1 MTHAIFAAN
10 VVVCLA
16 FGIALL
22 LAWQRDRSQAFLRM
36 VGLAFVL
43 HAALP
48 PAYLLMT
55 AGGAAAHIAGL
66 TCLMAAALF
75 SAGLIAMGVSY
86 LADRPLS
93 RRRQQVGAALLALCG
108 LGLLPLGSPA
118 ALAVPASINL
128 LVGVAASAWL
138 WGRGGAERV
147 SGLLLVLLSLNQF
160 QIFTFGD
167 AAVERQSLLGAMLRM
182 GIGLALLHAAGR
194 RSAEASLQARERFTR
209 LTEHSHQGVAV
220 VRGEQVL
227 YANPAMLRIYGLSSL
242 EQAHALWRDATMPQ
256 AERAAGRERHRQLI
270 DGEVDQFNWSGQRF
284 RFDGTP
290 IRLRFSAWCID
301 WDGEPAEQLVVSDE
315 TAQHDA
321 TAALLHQATHDEL
334 TGLPNRSALL
344 ARLRELCASGDG
356 FALLL
361 LDVDRFK
368 LFNEAHGHPVGDDV
382 LRVLALR
389 LDDTLRGRAE
399 TMRLGE
405 DEFALLAPAEDS
417 ERSAHEVAQRV
428 RDLLAQPLVLPGHEF
443 FLDVSMGVALHPA
456 HGRGAEALLRAANAA
471 MHEAKHVPGTSLQ
484 FAEERFERGSGATLL
499 AEQALRAGLKN
510 EEFSLVYQPKVEIRS
525 AARPPVLVGFEALV
539 RWDRP
544 GIGRIGPLQFVP
556 AAERT
561 GLIREL
567 GKLILEQ
574 ACAQLERWRAEYGHG
589 VPVAV
594 NVSPLQLLDPG
605 FTDDVLQALRRHGVP
620 HSLLSLEITES
631 VAVTHMEQARGR
643 ISLLR
648 SHGIEVALDDFGT
661 GFSSLNMLRSL
672 PLRTVKIDR
681 TLIEPLPAPDA
692 TAVVKAIC
700 DLAAT
705 LDLDVIA
712 EGVETPAQSEAVRA
726 AGCNVMQGYL
736 YARPLAPAEAARWLD
751 RTDAAGQAAFRLRG

>member
-1 MTHAIFAAN
+1 MRAVFIVNVAI
-10 VVVCLA
+10 CLA
-16 FGIALL
+16 FGVALL
-22 LAWQRDRSQAFLRM
+22 LAWRRDRSQAFLRM
-36 VGLAFVL
+36 VGLAFLL
-43 HAALP
+43 HAALT

-55 AGGAAAHIAGL
+55 GDDAAWRLAGL
-66 TCLMAAALF
+66 LAIVAVALF
-75 SAGLIAMGVSY
+75 SSGLIAMGVSH
-86 LADRPLS
+86 LADRPFS
-93 RRRQQVGAALLALCG
+93 RRQQRAGAVLLALAG
-108 LGLLPLGSPA
+108 LGLLPLGSPY
-118 ALAVPASINL
+118 ALALPALVNL
-128 LVGVAASAWL
+128 LVGIAAAAWL
-138 WGRGGAERV
+138 WGRGGAERL
-147 SGLLLVLLSLNQF
+147 SGLLLVLLSFNQF
-160 QIFTFGD
+160 QIFLFGE
-167 AAVERQSLLGAMLRM
+167 AMVERQSLVGAMLRM

-220 VRGEQVL
+220 IRGEQML
-227 YANPAMLRIYGLSSL
+227 YANPAMLRIYGLNSL
-242 EQAHALWRDATMPQ
+242 EEVRTLWRDATMPA

-270 DGEVDQFNWSGQRF
+270 AGEIEQANWSGQRF

-290 IRLRFSAWCID
+290 IRLRFSAWRVD
-301 WDGEPAEQLVVSDE
+301 WDGQSAEQVVISDE

-344 ARLRELCASGDG
+344 ARLRELCASGTG

-368 LFNEAHGHPVGDDV
+368 LFNEAHGHLVGDDV

-389 LDDTLRGRAE
+389 LDETLRGRAE

-405 DEFALLAPAEDS
+405 DEFALLAPADDS
-417 ERSAHEVAQRV
+417 EHSAREVAQRV
-428 RDLLAQPLVLPGHEF
+428 RELLAQPLVLPGHEF

-567 GKLILEQ
+567 GKLILEL

-643 ISLLR
+643 IALLR

-726 AGCNVMQGYL
+726 AGCHVMQGYL

-751 RTDAAGQAAFRLRG
+751 RSDAAGQAAFRLRG